1 MDFLLDSASRNS
13 LRSPSGSTGNGLTP
27 ALRVNTPPTASA
39 CGWRPLRVLHT
50 GRCALEQQQ
59 GMSRAL
65 SPAAAQRLASG
76 ITLPDT

>member
-1 MDFLLDSASRNS
+1 MDFLLDSALRNS
-13 LRSPSGSTGNGLTP
+13 LRSPSGSTGNGLAP

-50 GRCALEQQQ
+50 GRWAIEQQH
-59 GMSRAL
+59 GLIRTL

-76 ITLPDT
+76 MALPVP